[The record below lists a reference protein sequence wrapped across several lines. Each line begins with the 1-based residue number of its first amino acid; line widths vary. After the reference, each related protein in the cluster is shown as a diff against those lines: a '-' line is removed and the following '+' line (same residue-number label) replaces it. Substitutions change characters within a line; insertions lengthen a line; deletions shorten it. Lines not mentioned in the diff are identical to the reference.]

1 MILRLRGIKP
11 TPLNRLYT
19 PIVRGGR
26 PSIILSKQAR
36 ESKKLV
42 QMEVLRQKQN
52 KILKGSLSFKMDV
65 IVSKVKSPDID
76 GLLKMLLDSF
86 EGLCYTNDKQINE
99 LIVRKHLNQGY
110 DEIVISVE
118 KLDNNQ

>member
-1 MILRLRGIKP
+1 MILRLKGIKP

-19 PIVRGGR
+19 PVVRGGM

-65 IVSKVKSPDID
+65 IVSKVKSPDVD
-76 GLLKMLLDSF
+76 SLLKMLLDSF

-118 KLDNNQ
+118 EI